1 MLSNRVIN
9 YVLEI
14 VLGDYR
20 KHIEE
25 CICARDSPRR
35 DYRMHKIIA

>member
-1 MLSNRVIN
+1 MLINRVIQN

-14 VLGDYR
+14 VLGDYI

-25 CICARDSPRR
+25 CICARDSPKRG
-35 DYRMHKIIA
+35 DYRMHK